1 VPYTLA
7 KFFLWGLLMALAGG
21 IVGWLLRSLKCRAE
35 VARARAVTVD
45 EGELDRLRGRVA
57 NLEPLVGER
66 DRLRMELADVRGS
79 SAGALGFSA
88 VSEPLNI
95 PDQNTDESTGATP
108 PIDSGA
114 EPAVD
119 SGAQD
124 QGAGIAALADTGID
138 DSETE
143 TTPEP
148 APAPEPDPEP
158 APEPDPEPAP
168 EPDPEPA
175 PEPDPEPDPAPE
187 SEPEPE
193 PEATK
198 AVDVSGAS
206 AVLGKKI
213 KLDDLTVV
221 EGIGPKIAEL
231 CSGIGLTTWND
242 LAGAD
247 VADLQSMLDAAG
259 SRFQMHKPASWP
271 QQAALLASGK
281 WAEFKELTDALDGG
295 K

>member
-1 VPYTLA
+1 MPYTLA

-114 EPAVD
+114 EPGVD
-119 SGAQD
+119 SGAVD
-124 QGAGIAALADTGID
+124 QGAGIAALADTGTD
-138 DSETE
+138 ASETE
-143 TTPEP
+143 TTPET
-148 APAPEPDPEP
+148 AQAPEPDPEP
-158 APEPDPEPAP
+158 ASEPDPEP
-168 EPDPEPA
+168 EPA
-175 PEPDPEPDPAPE
+175 PESAPEPDPAPE
-187 SEPEPE
+187 SAPEPE
-193 PEATK
+193 PEATNE
-198 AVDVSGAS
+198 VDVSGAT

-221 EGIGPKIAEL
+221 EGVGPKIAEL

-271 QQAALLASGK
+271 QQAALLAGGK